1 MTYYFMVAI
10 PSDSEYNTPVGHSIS
25 GEQYTTGSARFT
37 GKIEGLLT
45 PQSLLALQYW
55 LDDVEGGN
63 EHAPEPTEVET
74 ETVLFYESDVP
85 YDLYEGQALVDTD
98 DNAVIVQ
105 RIIDL
110 TSEAYQIWMKILE
123 EEE

>member
-37 GKIEGLLT
+37 GKSEWLT
-45 PQSLLALQYW
+45 SQSQLDLQYW
-55 LDDVEGGN
+55 LDDVESGN
-63 EHAPEPTEVET
+63 EHAPEPTELET
-74 ETVLFYESDVP
+74 ETILFFESDVP

-98 DNAVIVQ
+98 GNAVIVQ
-105 RIIDL
+105 RVIDL
-110 TSEAYQIWMKILE
+110 PTEAYQTWMDILE